1 MSAGAGGGSGPAAG
15 RDGPGPDP
23 DAGFGGADLH
33 FHSTAS
39 DGVESPESLAALAAA
54 AGLSVAVLTD
64 HDAVHGVQAFV
75 AAARGTGLVAA
86 GGAELSVDEA
96 GQDVHLLGLFVDP
109 DEPLLTSRLAELR
122 EVRERRAER
131 MVERLAA
138 LGIALDLERLRAE
151 VGDGAFG
158 RPHVARALVAVGAV
172 ASVEEAFERYLA
184 DGAPA
189 FVPKAK
195 WSLGEAI
202 ASVRAAG
209 GLAIL
214 AHPVWYADVTGLLRK
229 GLGLG
234 LDGVEVFHPDNEG
247 REEEL
252 LAEAETL
259 GLLASGGSDFH
270 SPAYGCPV
278 GGRRVGRPLWERL
291 AEAAVARRRDAG
303 RPALDLAPR

>member
-15 RDGPGPDP
+15 RDGPGPDR
-23 DAGFGGADLH
+23 DVAFGGADLH

-64 HDAVHGVQAFV
+64 HDAVHGVPAFV

-122 EVRERRAER
+122 DVRETRAER

-138 LGIALDLERLRAE
+138 LGIVLDLERLRAE

-158 RPHVARALVAVGAV
+158 RPHVARALVATGAV

-209 GLAIL
+209 GLAVL
-214 AHPVWYADVTGLLRK
+214 AHPVWYADVPGLLRK

-234 LDGVEVFHPDNEG
+234 LDGVEVFHPDNDG

-252 LAEAETL
+252 LSEAETL
-259 GLLASGGSDFH
+259 GLLVSGGSDFH

-278 GGRRVGRPLWERL
+278 GGRRVSRPLWERV

>member
-1 MSAGAGGGSGPAAG
+1 MSARTFGSPVPGAPREA
-15 RDGPGPDP
+15 PGPDP
-23 DAGFGGADLH
+23 DAAFGGADLH

-39 DGVESPESLAALAAA
+39 DGVESPESLAAFAAA

-109 DEPLLTSRLAELR
+109 DEPLLTSRLSELR

-209 GLAIL
+209 GLAVL
-214 AHPVWYADVTGLLRK
+214 AHPVWYADVPGLLRK

-234 LDGVEVFHPDNEG
+234 LDGVEVFHPDNDG
-247 REEEL
+247 REEDL

-259 GLLASGGSDFH
+259 GLLVSGGSDFH

>member
-1 MSAGAGGGSGPAAG
+1 MSARAGGGLGPAEP
-15 RDGPGPDP
+15 RNGPGPDRE
-23 DAGFGGADLH
+23 ASFGGADLH

-54 AGLSVAVLTD
+54 AGLAVAVLTD
-64 HDAVHGVQAFV
+64 HDAVHGVPAFV

-109 DEPLLTSRLAELR
+109 DEPRLTERLAELR

-138 LGIALDLERLRAE
+138 LGIVLDLDRLRAE
-151 VGDGAFG
+151 VGDAAFG
-158 RPHVARALVAVGAV
+158 RPHVARALVAAGAV
-172 ASVEEAFERYLA
+172 ASVEEAFERYLG

-209 GLAIL
+209 GLAVL
-214 AHPVWYADVTGLLRK
+214 AHPVWYADVPGLLRK

-247 REEEL
+247 RVEEL
-252 LAEAETL
+252 LAEADAL
-259 GLLASGGSDFH
+259 GLLVSGGSDFH

-278 GGRRVGRPLWERL
+278 GGRRVGRPHWERL

>member
-1 MSAGAGGGSGPAAG
+1 MSAPAGGGAGAAPAA
-15 RDGPGPDP
+15 
-23 DAGFGGADLH
+23 FGGADLH

-39 DGVESPESLAALAAA
+39 DGVESPETLAALAAA

-64 HDAVHGVQAFV
+64 HDAVHGVPAFV

-109 DEPLLTSRLAELR
+109 DEPRLVSRLAELR
-122 EVRERRAER
+122 EVREGRAGR

-138 LGIALDLERLRAE
+138 LGIELDLERLRAE
-151 VGDGAFG
+151 VGDAAFG
-158 RPHVARALVAVGAV
+158 RPHVARALVAAGAV
-172 ASVEEAFERYLA
+172 ASVEEAFERYLG

-209 GLAIL
+209 GLAVL
-214 AHPVWYADVTGLLRK
+214 AHPVWYRDVPVLLRK
-229 GLGLG
+229 GRALG

-247 REEEL
+247 REQEL
-252 LAEAETL
+252 LSEADAL
-259 GLLASGGSDFH
+259 GLLVSGGSDFH

-278 GGRRVGRPLWERL
+278 GGRRVGRPHWERL
-291 AEAAVARRRDAG
+291 AEAAAARRRDAG

>member
-1 MSAGAGGGSGPAAG
+1 MSARTFGNPVPAAP
-15 RDGPGPDP
+15 REAPGPDRG
-23 DAGFGGADLH
+23 AAFGGADLH

-39 DGVESPESLAALAAA
+39 DGVESPESLASLAVA

-64 HDAVHGVQAFV
+64 HDAVHGVPAFEV
-75 AAARGTGLVAA
+75 AARGTGLVTA

-109 DEPLLTSRLAELR
+109 DEPRLTSRLAELR
-122 EVRERRAER
+122 EVRETRAEQ
-131 MVERLAA
+131 MVARLAA

-247 REEEL
+247 REESL

-259 GLLASGGSDFH
+259 GLLVSGGSDFH